1 MRHNYN
7 KYKMKKLAS
16 CGLIVSVFL
25 LAIACTNNN
34 GLKKTKSGV
43 LYKIMSEGKG
53 NLVKNGQF
61 LKLSLVQKIKDS
73 VIYTSAG
80 SMPAYVRVD
89 TTQSN
94 YSVSEVFGLL
104 RKGDSAVVILL
115 GDSIAKISGRPLPP
129 NFKGK
134 DKISFYFKVLDVFPT
149 QELVLA
155 DRQNES
161 EKERGRESKI
171 VEDYVA
177 RNKINATKTNLGT
190 FVEIKSTGDGEAV
203 DSGKLVSIL
212 YTGKSLATGKVFQTN
227 MTGPKKDPF
236 KFVIGGEMGA
246 IKGMD
251 DALRLFKKGGKGTL
265 YVPAYL
271 AYDAQPGPDGT
282 PFENLIFDIEV
293 VDVTDAPKQPNPT
306 PPANTMPHSAKVQ
319 PKKNK

>member
-1 MRHNYN
+1 
-7 KYKMKKLAS
+7 MKKLAS
-16 CGLIVSVFL
+16 CGLIVSVIL
-25 LAIACTNNN
+25 LAIACNNNN

-43 LYKIMSEGKG
+43 LYKIMSDGKG

-73 VIYTSAG
+73 VIYTSVG
-80 SMPAYVRVD
+80 GMPAYVRVD
-89 TTQSN
+89 SGQAS
-94 YSVSEVFGLL
+94 YSVAEVFGLL

-115 GDSIAKISGRPLPP
+115 GDSIAKITGKPLPP

-134 DKISFYFKVLDVFPT
+134 DKISFYFKVLDLFPT

-161 EKERGRESKI
+161 EKEKIRESKT

-177 RNKINATKTNLGT
+177 QNKINAQKTALGT
-190 FVEIKSTGDGEAV
+190 FVEIKSPGDGIAV

-212 YTGKSLATGKVFQTN
+212 YTGKSLATGKVFQSN

-236 KFVIGGEMGA
+236 KFVVGGDMGA

-265 YVPAYL
+265 YIPAYL
-271 AYDAQPGPDGT
+271 AYDAQPGPDGK

-293 VDVTDAPKQPNPT
+293 VDVADAPKQPNPT
-306 PPANTMPHSAKVQ
+306 PPTHALPQTAKVQ
-319 PKKNK
+319 PKKTK

>member
-1 MRHNYN
+1 
-7 KYKMKKLAS
+7 MKKLAS
-16 CGLIVSVFL
+16 CGLIVSVIL

-43 LYKIMSEGKG
+43 LYKIMSDGKG
-53 NLVKNGQF
+53 DLVKNGQF
-61 LKLSLVQKIKDS
+61 LKLNLVQKIKDS
-73 VIYTSAG
+73 VIYASAG

-89 TTQSN
+89 SAQPS

-115 GDSIAKISGRPLPP
+115 GDSIAKISGKPLPP

-134 DKISFYFKVLDVFPT
+134 DKISFYFKVLDLFPT

-161 EKERGRESKI
+161 EKERVRESKT
-171 VEDYVA
+171 VEDYIA
-177 RNKINATKTNLGT
+177 QNKINAKKTDLGT
-190 FVEIKSTGDGEAV
+190 FVEVKSPGDGIAV

-227 MTGPKKDPF
+227 MTGPRKDPF
-236 KFVIGGEMGA
+236 KFVVGGDMGA

-265 YVPAYL
+265 YIPAYL
-271 AYDAQPGPDGT
+271 AYDAQPGPDGK

-293 VDVTDAPKQPNPT
+293 VDVTEAPKQPNPT
-306 PPANTMPHSAKVQ
+306 PQVSAMPQSAKVQ
-319 PKKNK
+319 PKKTK